1 MTFYEKLVEKAKE
14 MGYQS
19 ATKFFDAAEVNTNA
33 RLALKKT
40 GRLSDTYKMRCARVL
55 KCSVGDINRMMSEAR
70 AEELK
75 KDWPDKAECSP
86 AKNETEKTE
95 AASPEPVKLREE
107 ETFGLPIPPE
117 NEVVKIDGPSYFE
130 PVPEP
135 EPEPEQEPVPEAPPA
150 PTADDIADAKIAEIV
165 TNAEPLLTYHDR
177 IKEAA
182 ENTLAEQYA
191 TMLRE
196 KMLEVAMADL
206 TDLCHEFLENQ
217 DAHKAMAFVDIA
229 LEIVN
234 LKEVGTK

>member
-14 MGYQS
+14 MGYPS

-40 GRLSDTYKMRCARVL
+40 GRLSDTYKMRVARVL
-55 KCSVGDINRMMSEAR
+55 KCSVGDINRLMAEAR
-70 AEELK
+70 AGELK

-117 NEVVKIDGPSYFE
+117 NEVVKIEGQPHFD

-135 EPEPEQEPVPEAPPA
+135 EPEPEVAPEPTA
-150 PTADDIADAKIAEIV
+150 PTEDDIADAKIEEIKAK
-165 TNAEPLLTYHDR
+165 AEPLLTYHDR
-177 IKEAA
+177 IKGMA
-182 ENTLAEQYA
+182 EEVLAKEYA
-191 TMLRE
+191 EMLR
-196 KMLEVAMADL
+196 KQMLFVAVADL
-206 TDLCHEFLENQ
+206 TDLCREFTEKPDPN
-217 DAHKAMAFVDIA
+217 KAAAFMDVA
-229 LEIVN
+229 SEIMK
-234 LKEVGTK
+234 LKEE